1 MMKTKMTRLLL
12 LLLLANVT
20 VFAQQSDLKWIK
32 KEFFNPDSKTIL
44 VAAHR
49 GAHIGN
55 CENSVLSTKK
65 SIEIGVDII
74 ELDVKVTKDGVPVLM
89 HDGTINRT
97 TNGTGKVSDYT
108 LEELQQFR
116 LRSWLGIL
124 TDERI
129 PTFEEILKLAK
140 GKIMIDID
148 LKTDNLKPI
157 VEVVKKMKMEDQ
169 IFYFDNDYDA
179 LRSIREMDKKSIFMP
194 RAYSYEMADSAL
206 KIFNPP
212 VVHIDPSF
220 YDQKV
225 CDLIRSHGARIWI
238 NALGEAD
245 ARMRYG
251 DMKEVFD
258 NLTKYGANII
268 QTNEPEMLL
277 EYLRAI
283 GKHK

>member
-1 MMKTKMTRLLL
+1 MKTKMTRLLF

-169 IFYFDNDYDA
+169 VFYFGNDYDA

-258 NLTKYGANII
+258 DLTKYGANII

-283 GKHK
+283 GKHE